1 MIILREWY
9 FIGRKFGEL
18 KKLSVSFSTEIHSW
32 VLYFLS
38 RRQKSRW
45 KLVFHFLSWIERG
58 FFELQKNQMKTCFS
72 FFILNW
78 KKNFLQ
84 TKCLMRIWIF
94 FVVTKK
100 KGKNCCSI
108 VVLLKVHKS
117 DDECFQHRR
126 ARGQLVHPAL
136 GFSIH
141 RWINVPASLKVSC
154 DLSLFEFY
162 APTHSDCKRIQISS
176 IYVTAIHKSDH
187 NLKLQTIVFNVV
199 LLIYYNNIVLLYFIV
214 IKFINLIEN
223 ILD

>member
-18 KKLSVSFSTEIHSW
+18 KNFQFPSQLRFIVGFFIFWLVDKNLDENSFFISCLE
-32 VLYFLS
+32 LKEDFLNC
-38 RRQKSRW
+38 KKIRW
-45 KLVFHFLSWIERG
+45 KLVFHFSSWIERRT
-58 FFELQKNQMKTCFS
+58 FCKRNVWWEYEY
-72 FFILNW
+72 
-78 KKNFLQ
+78 FLLWQ
-84 TKCLMRIWIF
+84 
-94 FVVTKK
+94 K

-187 NLKLQTIVFNVV
+187 NLKLETIVFNVV